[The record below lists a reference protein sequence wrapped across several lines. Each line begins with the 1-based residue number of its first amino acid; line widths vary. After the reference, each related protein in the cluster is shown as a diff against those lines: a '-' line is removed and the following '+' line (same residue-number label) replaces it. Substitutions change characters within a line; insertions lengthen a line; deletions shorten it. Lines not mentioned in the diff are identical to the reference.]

1 MEIPSDLIAAVAE
14 RRVIPFVGA
23 GFSSTVGL
31 PNWDQLLAKLAS
43 ETEGSLPYED
53 LKKYT
58 GGDNLQI
65 AEYLYLKSDQR
76 IGPLRHVIERGM
88 PTGVDATLS
97 TAHIELLNLNA
108 PQIYTTNYDDLLE
121 TTYRSLDVPVNVVA
135 LGRDVAVAGQQA
147 TQIVKYHGDLRHE
160 ETLVLTE
167 SSYFKRLD
175 FESAMDVKF
184 RADLLG
190 RSVLFMGYSFRDI
203 NIRLIWF
210 KLNQMMEDIPTADRR
225 QSYIVRLERNP
236 VLEELYEAVGLKT
249 LVLDSPDTEHRRRP
263 TRWGRTPLGMEAEIT
278 SVGSFLASLSS
289 IAASRRLEDAPGAQ
303 LFASR
308 EMVEQAEK
316 ECEEAE
322 HDTESD
328 SHQKY
333 FGLNVCE
340 RLLARRIPP
349 ALEQRVDAVASK
361 ALQWTTA
368 RWSLARKVI
377 EFAQEKG
384 PSPEL
389 SWYVGQILARE
400 IPTDTRDEMLKS
412 EIVDWSMVWASFI
425 DEEKGSKV
433 LDRLEKEIKY
443 SKDEGADADIAY
455 TADLALRLVRG
466 WIETPSE
473 AFIARAKELLAAAA
487 QIYPAVD
494 SIPETDGPP
503 ELEKVLIQVAERQAY
518 FQEAS
523 SEA

>member
-1 MEIPSDLIAAVAE
+1 
-14 RRVIPFVGA
+14 
-23 GFSSTVGL
+23 
-31 PNWDQLLAKLAS
+31 
-43 ETEGSLPYED
+43 
-53 LKKYT
+53 
-58 GGDNLQI
+58 
-65 AEYLYLKSDQR
+65 
-76 IGPLRHVIERGM
+76 
-88 PTGVDATLS
+88 
-97 TAHIELLNLNA
+97 
-108 PQIYTTNYDDLLE
+108 
-121 TTYRSLDVPVNVVA
+121 
-135 LGRDVAVAGQQA
+135 
-147 TQIVKYHGDLRHE
+147 
-160 ETLVLTE
+160 
-167 SSYFKRLD
+167 
-175 FESAMDVKF
+175 
-184 RADLLG
+184 
-190 RSVLFMGYSFRDI
+190 
-203 NIRLIWF
+203 
-210 KLNQMMEDIPTADRR
+210 
-225 QSYIVRLERNP
+225 
-236 VLEELYEAVGLKT
+236 
-249 LVLDSPDTEHRRRP
+249 
-263 TRWGRTPLGMEAEIT
+263 
-278 SVGSFLASLSS
+278 
-289 IAASRRLEDAPGAQ
+289 
-303 LFASR
+303 
-308 EMVEQAEK
+308 
-316 ECEEAE
+316 
-322 HDTESD
+322 
-328 SHQKY
+328 
-333 FGLNVCE
+333 
-340 RLLARRIPP
+340 
-349 ALEQRVDAVASK
+349 VDAVASK